1 MTLPL
6 ARDLG
11 KNGVRAPG
19 TFETPMLAGLKPDII
34 EALEAGIPCPSR
46 LGKPD
51 EFASLAEHII
61 NNAYLNGEVIRLD
74 GSIRLT

>member
-11 KNGVRAPG
+11 KNGVRVCTIAPG

-34 EALEAGIPCPSR
+34 QALEAVSR
-46 LGKPD
+46 HDIFFVGGFFLPYIAGYGVLFSPVGTD
-51 EFASLAEHII
+51 L
-61 NNAYLNGEVIRLD
+61 LWL
-74 GSIRLT
+74 